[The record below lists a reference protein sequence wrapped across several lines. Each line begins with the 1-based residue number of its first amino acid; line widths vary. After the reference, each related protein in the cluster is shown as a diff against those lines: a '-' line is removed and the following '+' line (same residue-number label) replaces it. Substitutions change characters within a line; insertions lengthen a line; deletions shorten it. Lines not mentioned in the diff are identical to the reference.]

1 MLKFRFNKYALLVVF
16 YILFASEQ
24 SRCEEKNTVSA
35 YLRVK
40 DEIQTIEACLNSIEG
55 VFDRIVIIHSNEK
68 DDGSVAFMN
77 EWCSKRKEC
86 EIHEY
91 PHVVIPSHDKRYG
104 EKFQYEN
111 TLAAYNN
118 FGLQFFEPEEWVVK
132 IDADQVYI
140 KDRLKKA
147 VDFVKKEGQEDI
159 KYHFVGYNTF
169 SWNNYLVKFAA
180 RQLNG
185 ITGDS
190 YFIKRKNINNFSHRQ
205 VHEHL
210 NISKIRME
218 YSLGEPVWFHFMQS
232 LKSRGVIR
240 DKDSAS
246 ENEVAFLTPEE
257 KDLFEKEIRPL
268 LKNSPYY
275 HLKLDKE

>member
-111 TLAAYNN
+111 TLAA
-118 FGLQFFEPEEWVVK
+118 
-132 IDADQVYI
+132 
-140 KDRLKKA
+140 
-147 VDFVKKEGQEDI
+147 
-159 KYHFVGYNTF
+159 
-169 SWNNYLVKFAA
+169 

-185 ITGDS
+185 ISGDS
-190 YFIKRKNINNFSHRQ
+190 FFIKRKNINNFSHRQ
-205 VHEHL
+205 VYEHL
-210 NISKIRME
+210 NISKIRMN
-218 YSLGEPVWFHFMQS
+218 YSLGEPVWFHFMKT

-246 ENEVAFLTPEE
+246 ENEVVFLTPEE